1 MIEAYSNHTYLI
13 DLYSRQSVESEG
25 RLKLPISA
33 NCEWGRAP
41 TLPEPTR
48 HPARPGYPRKAA
60 RKEDKS
66 EENFTDLLQ
75 KFRSEIRNQDNG
87 VGEMEEKLPYD
98 IEFPTLPSRSEIKV
112 KPRTG
117 DDNSEPVQKMITPNR
132 Q

>member
-87 VGEMEEKLPYD
+87 VGEMEEKLP
-98 IEFPTLPSRSEIKV
+98 
-112 KPRTG
+112 
-117 DDNSEPVQKMITPNR
+117 
-132 Q
+132 